1 MSDSGSQTVPV
12 VLSEEQLLRLAS
24 AVATGLTAYFE
35 AKEKQSSVVL
45 TDPVLVTVTA
55 GLPGADPQEGTGA
68 ADPTVDE
75 GMSSPDAGG
84 PTAEETG
91 QAPAETAPDA
101 GTETPTETRT
111 GTGTGTEAGTEAGT
125 ETETRTETR
134 TSTAE
139 EASA

>member
-1 MSDSGSQTVPV
+1 MSESHSETVPV

-24 AVATGLTAYFE
+24 AVATSLTAYFE
-35 AKEKQSSVVL
+35 AKEEQSSVVL
-45 TDPVLVTVTA
+45 TDPVLVTVST

-68 ADPTVDE
+68 ADPTGDD
-75 GMSSPDAGG
+75 GTSSPDTGGQTG

-91 QAPAETAPDA
+91 ETPAETALDA
-101 GTETPTETRT
+101 GTETPTTT
-111 GTGTGTEAGTEAGT
+111 GTDTGSDTGSD
-125 ETETRTETR
+125 TR